1 MMLDAT
7 RPRSRLLSRLHSA
20 RAETDALFALIKPEF
35 LFERPISERHRLAF
49 YIGHLEAFDWNLL
62 SAALGMTSENPA
74 LDTLFAFGIDPVD
87 GQLPNDQ
94 PADWPPLQEFF
105 RYRAQARS
113 RLDDAL
119 HREGS
124 GIDESAQ
131 IDQLLGVAIEHR
143 QMHAET
149 LSYLLH
155 RMPFDCK
162 RGAAAGPQPARHVV
176 VPESVGIPAGEATLG
191 ASSLSGQFGWD
202 NEFEAHAVEVPAF
215 DIDKYKVTNQQYLA
229 FLNDD
234 GYLRR
239 EFWNDA
245 DWTWNQANAI
255 RHPAFWLQQDGQWHW
270 RSMFS
275 AIPLRPDW
283 PVYVSHA
290 EASAYARW
298 AGRRLPTEAQWQRA
312 AFGSNDD
319 APFSLPF
326 KGRASESALGEP
338 PPRFDPFAVDAA
350 ELLPPG
356 PFPVVGMRGNG
367 WEWTSSPFAPFA
379 GFRRFDFYP
388 GYSEPFFDGRH
399 FVLKGGSVRTAAS
412 MLRASFRNWFQPHYP
427 YVYAGFRCVD

>member
-1 MMLDAT
+1 MMLHAT
-7 RPRSRLLSRLHSA
+7 RPRSRLLSRLHNA
-20 RAETDALFALIKPEF
+20 RAQTDALFALVKPEF

-62 SAALGMTSENPA
+62 STPLGMASENPA

-87 GQLPNDQ
+87 GQLPGDQ
-94 PADWPPLQEFF
+94 PADWPPLLEFF
-105 RYRAQARS
+105 RYREQARI

-119 HREGS
+119 HREDPGV
-124 GIDESAQ
+124 DESAR
-131 IDQLLGVAIEHR
+131 IDQLLSVAIEHR

-162 RGAAAGPQPARHVV
+162 RGAGASRQPARHVV
-176 VPESVGIPAGEATLG
+176 VPEAVGIPAGEATLG

-215 DIDKYKVTNQQYLA
+215 EIDKYKVTNQQYLA
-229 FLNDD
+229 FLDD
-234 GYLRR
+234 GGYLRR
-239 EFWNDA
+239 EFWSDG
-245 DWTWNQANAI
+245 DWAWNEANAI
-255 RHPAFWLQQDGQWHW
+255 RHPAFWLWQGGQWHW
-270 RSMFS
+270 RSMFD
-275 AIPLRPDW
+275 AVPLPPDW

-312 AFGSNDD
+312 AFGADGGVADD
-319 APFSLPF
+319 DFSEAPL
-326 KGRASESALGEP
+326 
-338 PPRFDPFAVDAA
+338 RFDPHAVDAA

-367 WEWTSSPFAPFA
+367 WEWTSSPFTPFT

-399 FVLKGGSVRTAAS
+399 FVLKGGSVRTATS
-412 MLRASFRNWFQPHYP
+412 MLRVSFRNWFQPHYP
-427 YVYAGFRCVD
+427 YVYAGVRCVD